1 LVKSARRCAF
11 TALAAAASSGITSTC
26 TPAFRSRTA
35 PPPGT
40 KTGGSRQAIT
50 TRRMPLAMIRSAHG
64 TGLDALAAQGSSE
77 LYKVA
82 PTRNVSRPDPAT
94 LARATSSA

>member
-1 LVKSARRCAF
+1 L
-11 TALAAAASSGITSTC
+11 
-26 TPAFRSRTA
+26 RSRAA

-64 TGLDALAAQGSSE
+64 TGRDARAAHGSSE
-77 LYKVA
+77 L
-82 PTRNVSRPDPAT
+82 
-94 LARATSSA
+94 